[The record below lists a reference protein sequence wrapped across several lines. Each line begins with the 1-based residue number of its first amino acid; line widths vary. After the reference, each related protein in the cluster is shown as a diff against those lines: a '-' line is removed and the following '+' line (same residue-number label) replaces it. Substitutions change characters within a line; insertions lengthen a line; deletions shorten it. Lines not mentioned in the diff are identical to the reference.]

1 LAARQHGVVSRAQ
14 LIALGFNAGEIAYLV
29 KVGRLHL
36 LHRGVYA
43 VGHRPASMLTAAMA
57 AVLACGSDAA
67 ASHRA
72 AGALWKILPRWFA
85 PIDVTAPTQRRHPG
99 IYVHRSRLTEPPT
112 RHGIP
117 VTTPART
124 LLDLADVLDD
134 RALARAV
141 NEAYVLRLTTPHEL
155 AAVLARSPGRR
166 TARLTP
172 HTTTTGPTR
181 SHLEDSFLRFVKRHR
196 LPIPEINQ
204 HIAGHEVD
212 AVWRAQKIVVELD
225 SYTFHATRQA
235 FERDRN
241 RDADL
246 LTAGFSTIRVT
257 DRRLKEQSTR
267 EAQRLRALLSR

>member
-1 LAARQHGVVSRAQ
+1 
-14 LIALGFNAGEIAYLV
+14 
-29 KVGRLHL
+29 
-36 LHRGVYA
+36 
-43 VGHRPASMLTAAMA
+43 MLTAAMA

-99 IYVHRSRLTEPPT
+99 IYVRRSRLTEPTT

-196 LPIPEINQ
+196 LPIPEVNQ

-212 AVWRAQKIVVELD
+212 AVWRA
-225 SYTFHATRQA
+225 HATRQA

-267 EAQRLRALLSR
+267 EAQRLRALLGG